1 MSFPDL
7 WLELFG
13 PSQVCP
19 RLFCPSLKL
28 VPSLVEL
35 WEVVSSQV
43 TSQVPSSP
51 KDTAVVFNVY
61 KENRQERTTCLTILL
76 ANLRN
81 WFKKYD
87 SELYLYNN

>member
-28 VPSLVEL
+28 
-35 WEVVSSQV
+35 V